1 MGDMYR
7 QKFSCE
13 ICHKTFTRKY
23 SLSRHYKEV
32 HQGESRSSKFQC
44 KFRKDNN
51 DKKKLNQKI
60 IFNLTLTALGP
71 SLLAIERTVTD
82 PSRLLNDFGVPSLNR
97 VPFANPNLSTDPG
110 KIMTPD
116 HDFLT
121 SY

>member
-44 KFRKDNN
+44 KFQKDNN
-51 DKKKLNQKI
+51 EKPQT
-60 IFNLTLTALGP
+60 IFNSPVTIVHSMDKSYLYLTLTALGP
-71 SLLAIERTVTD
+71 SLLAIERTVND

-110 KIMTPD
+110 NC
-116 HDFLT
+116 
-121 SY
+121 